1 MISLTRIYFLQIEN
15 VLKTNEGRLGLK
27 MLVLRVIPGDQG
39 VKANERYH
47 RFESSGKEIWAY
59 KEVQD
64 HED

>member
-1 MISLTRIYFLQIEN
+1 
-15 VLKTNEGRLGLK
+15 LKTNEGRLGLK

-39 VKANERYH
+39 VKANARYH